1 STIRG
6 GFMSPLTS
14 PRSRLTLALAALT
27 MFSTAAGAQTFTKIT
42 AATGNPIA
50 VDAAPVSAGYAG
62 CSWVDFDG
70 DGDDDLFIVQQ
81 GLYRNDGGAG
91 FTRITTGVAG
101 DSLGHKAWGS
111 AWADID
117 RDGFTDLVM
126 AAASGFLGI
135 AQPNTLLRNQGDGT
149 FTSVSGTPVTSGM
162 GTYTIPSWSDLDD
175 DGDPD
180 LCIG

>member
-1 STIRG
+1 
-6 GFMSPLTS
+6 
-14 PRSRLTLALAALT
+14 
-27 MFSTAAGAQTFTKIT
+27 
-42 AATGNPIA
+42 
-50 VDAAPVSAGYAG
+50 
-62 CSWVDFDG
+62 DFDG

-81 GLYRNDGGAG
+81 GLYRNDGGGVFTRVVGAPVGHAGAVGTTWADIDNDGDLDCCLSGGDPGGSSLYRNDGGAG

-180 LCIG
+180 LC